1 MAMLFSSYAFI
12 LVFLPLFLLFWQG
25 CAVFYPKALPLY
37 LLGVSLLFYGLWGLS
52 FLVLLI
58 LIISLNWFLGLLV
71 CSWPDKWRTLSRK
84 ALFIIA
90 LGLNLA
96 PLLWFKYS
104 WFAISNLGLLFGVSW
119 EFSPPGLPLG
129 ISFYTFIQIAWLY
142 AVYKNELKPGGLLR
156 HLLFSACF
164 LYVMSGPIVRGSQ
177 VLPQYDELRGIS
189 VGWLARGLTLF
200 VIGLSKKVILAD
212 SIAVY
217 ANAVFGAAEKG
228 WQISTPEAWL
238 GSICYTFQLYFDFSG
253 YTDMALGLGLMIGL
267 NLPQNF
273 DSPYKATGI
282 ADFWRRWHIT
292 LSLWLRD
299 FLYIPLGGNRKGRVR
314 QYVNLFLT
322 MLIGGAWHGAGW
334 TYIIWGAM
342 HGLMLSVNHF
352 FRALIKGTAFEGWG
366 NFLPLRLLSTGFT
379 FFCLNFCWVI
389 FRAPNPESALAVYRP
404 MFRLVTVPD
413 YWPPDQAEGL
423 TRFFSTW
430 LPNGY
435 FDLNGLLLTATCFL
449 LVWGMPNSGQ
459 IMAGGGRL
467 FGWRPARGW
476 ATGMAFALFACLA
489 LLGRKTTFLYF
500 QF

>member
-1 MAMLFSSYAFI
+1 MVFSST
-12 LVFLPLFLLFWQG
+12 VFLLAFLPTVIILYYL
-25 CAVFYPKALPLY
+25 VPKGMRNGVL
-37 LLGVSLLFYGLWGLS
+37 LLGSLLFYGFGEPRY
-52 FLVLLI
+52 LLI
-58 LIISLNWFLGLLV
+58 MLVSILFNYGCGLAIPCCKNFGNNEHRPARLMLCFAALGNLIILGY
-71 CSWPDKWRTLSRK
+71 
-84 ALFIIA
+84 
-90 LGLNLA
+90 
-96 PLLWFKYS
+96 FKYAG
-104 WFAISNLGLLFGVSW
+104 FFFGRLGFPEVV
-119 EFSPPGLPLG
+119 LPIG

-423 TRFFSTW
+423 TRFFNTW